1 MLEQWSDFFVAAAG
15 AAAGLAG
22 LIIVAMSVNIETI
35 VKIPSMPSRAGS
47 TIANLVLVVVASIA
61 GLMAALP
68 ATAFG
73 IIVLVGALACLALG
87 IDSTVQIV
95 RKTGLSGL
103 VRGAVGVL
111 PGIGLAVGG
120 ALLIAGLESGLYWV
134 SAGILLA
141 FVGSVLNAW
150 VLLVEIRR

>member
-68 ATAFG
+68 VTAFG

-95 RKTGLSGL
+95 RKTGPSGL

-111 PGIGLAVGG
+111 PGIALAVGA
-120 ALLIAGLESGLYWV
+120 ALLIAGLESGRYWV

>member
-22 LIIVAMSVNIETI
+22 LIIVAMSVNIATI
-35 VKIPSMPSRAGS
+35 VKSPSMPSRAGS

-61 GLMAALP
+61 GLLAALP
-68 ATAFG
+68 VTAFG

-120 ALLIAGLESGLYWV
+120 ALLIARLESGLYWV

>member
-15 AAAGLAG
+15 ASAGLAG

-47 TIANLVLVVVASIA
+47 AIANLVLIVVASIA

-68 ATAFG
+68 VQGFG
-73 IIVLVGALACLALG
+73 IIVLVGALASLG
-87 IDSTVQIV
+87 FAVDSTVQMV
-95 RKTGLSGL
+95 RKAGASGL
-103 VRGAVGVL
+103 VRGAVSVL
-111 PGIGLAVGG
+111 PGLGFLVGG
-120 ALLIAGLESGLYWV
+120 ALLVAGLGSGLYWV
-134 SAGILLA
+134 AAGILLA
-141 FVGSVLNAW
+141 FVGSVVNAW

>member
-1 MLEQWSDFFVAAAG
+1 MLEQWSDFFVASAG

-47 TIANLVLVVVASIA
+47 TIANLVLIVIASIA

-68 ATAFG
+68 VAVFG
-73 IIVLVGALACLALG
+73 AIVLVGALGCLGLAV
-87 IDSTVQIV
+87 DSTVQIV
-95 RKTGLSGL
+95 RKAGLSGL

-111 PGIGLAVGG
+111 PGLCFVVGG
-120 ALLIAGLESGLYWV
+120 ALLVAGLESGMYWV